1 VTDSS
6 NTENEGTLVETHS
19 RVQRIQGWLR
29 RRSEN
34 KLARLSWQWFRSY
47 LAASRNSAC
56 AISIYSCL
64 SVVPAALMFI
74 AVVYNGSGN
83 VNVFAQHLVDHL
95 RLSGDTAT
103 LVQQTF
109 GSASSN
115 ALAASIATLVSFL
128 LWGIGIG
135 QIYQNVYA
143 KAWEIEVGSLA
154 DQALYTIFFFV
165 LSAAVAGVVIAQA
178 ELGHGGSLAVL
189 FVVGTVGSLIFWLV
203 VPYYLL
209 HRQISY
215 RQLLPGA
222 LMATILIA
230 GTMTVAPL
238 FLPATLAANG
248 RAFGAF
254 GISLTVVGYLFTLIT
269 MSVASAVFSPVWL
282 SWREAEKIRV
292 ATE

>member
-1 VTDSS
+1 M
-6 NTENEGTLVETHS
+6 E
-19 RVQRIQGWLR
+19 
-29 RRSEN
+29 
-34 KLARLSWQWFRSY
+34 WFRSY

-64 SVVPAALMFI
+64 SVVPTALIFI
-74 AVVYNGSGN
+74 AVVYNGSGD
-83 VNVFAQHLVDHL
+83 VNAFAQHLVDHL
-95 RLSGDTAT
+95 RLSGDTAS
-103 LVQQTF
+103 LVRQTF

-115 ALAASIATLVSFL
+115 ALAATVATVVSFL

-143 KAWEIEVGSLA
+143 KAWGLEVGSLV
-154 DQALYTIFFFV
+154 DQALYTAFFFV
-165 LSAAVAGVVIAQA
+165 FSGAFAGAVIAQA
-178 ELGHGGSLAVL
+178 ELGQGGRLAAL
-189 FVVGTVGSLIFWLV
+189 FVVGIVGSLAFWLV

-222 LMATILIA
+222 LMVTVLIG

-254 GISLTVVGYLFTLIT
+254 GISLTVVGYVFTLVT
-269 MSVASAVFSPVWL
+269 MSVASAVFSPVWI
-282 SWREAEKIRV
+282 SWHAAEKTRV
-292 ATE
+292 SGE

>member
-1 VTDSS
+1 MTETG
-6 NTENEGTLVETHS
+6 NTGAPAGRRS
-19 RVQRIQGWLR
+19 RVQEIQGWLK
-29 RRSEN
+29 RRSEH
-34 KLARLSWQWFRSY
+34 KLARLGWRWFQSY
-47 LAASRNSAC
+47 LVASRNSAC
-56 AISIYSCL
+56 AISIYACL

-74 AVVYNGSGN
+74 AVVYHGSGN

-95 RLSGDTAT
+95 RLTGDTAK

-115 ALAASIATLVSFL
+115 ALAASIATVISFL

-165 LSAAVAGVVIAQA
+165 LSAATAGIVIAQS
-178 ELGHGGSLAVL
+178 ELGQGGRIALLVL
-189 FVVGTVGSLIFWLV
+189 VGIVGSLVFWLV

-209 HRQISY
+209 HRQIGY
-215 RQLLPGA
+215 RRLLPGA
-222 LMATILIA
+222 LMATVLIG

-238 FLPATLAANG
+238 FLPATLSANG

-254 GISLTVVGYLFTLIT
+254 GISLTIVGYLFTLVT
-269 MSVASAVFSPVWL
+269 MTVASAVFSPVWL
-282 SWREAEKIRV
+282 SWREEERTRA
-292 ATE
+292 AGG

>member
-1 VTDSS
+1 MTDTGSPAQS
-6 NTENEGTLVETHS
+6 GT
-19 RVQRIQGWLR
+19 RVQRILEWGR
-29 RRSEN
+29 RRSEH
-34 KLARLSWQWFRSY
+34 KLVRLGLQWFKSY

-74 AVVYNGSGN
+74 AVVYKGSGD

-95 RLSGDTAT
+95 HLTGDTAT

-115 ALAASIATLVSFL
+115 ALAASIATVVSFL

-165 LSAAVAGVVIAQA
+165 LSAATAGVVIAQS
-178 ELGHGGSLAVL
+178 ELGRGGNLAAL
-189 FVVGTVGSLIFWLV
+189 FVVEIVGSLVFWLM

-209 HRQISY
+209 HRQIGY
-215 RQLLPGA
+215 RKLLPGA
-222 LMATILIA
+222 LMCTILIV

-254 GISLTVVGYLFTLIT
+254 GISLTVVGYLFTLVT

-282 SWREAEKIRV
+282 SWREAEKSR
-292 ATE
+292 AAAE